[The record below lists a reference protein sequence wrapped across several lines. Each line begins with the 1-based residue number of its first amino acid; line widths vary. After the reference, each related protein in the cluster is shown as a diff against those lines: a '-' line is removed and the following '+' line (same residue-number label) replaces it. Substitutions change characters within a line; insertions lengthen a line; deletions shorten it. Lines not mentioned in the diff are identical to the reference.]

1 MMANCK
7 MLPRVS
13 RRLVAF
19 DFDCT
24 VVDDNTDTV
33 VRDLLPADKFPSD
46 TIIHKQG
53 WQEYMAEVFR
63 RLHKLCY
70 SPQSIRE
77 KIRCI
82 PEVPGFVRLLKR
94 LHQAPEKKYDLI
106 IISDSNTIFITEW
119 LEAHGLANCF
129 ESIFTNPAHFDSDG
143 LLHVRPYHHQTECKL
158 SAANLCKGMILEHYV
173 AKRNLRDN
181 THYERIIYVG
191 DGHNDLYPILK
202 LRHGDIACPRRDFAL
217 HKKITT
223 HRDKMD
229 IRADVVNWKSGF
241 ELLKQLAERDTALT
255 DGDGTEAR
263 AESTK
268 KPLE

>member
-1 MMANCK
+1 MANCK
-7 MLPRVS
+7 IPPRVS

-33 VRDLLPADKFPSD
+33 VRDLLPADHLPSE
-46 TIIHKQG
+46 TIIHNEG

-63 RLHKLCY
+63 RVHQQCC
-70 SPQSIRE
+70 SPQTIRD

-94 LHQAPEKKYDLI
+94 LHQATENKYDLI
-106 IISDSNTIFITEW
+106 IISDSNTIFIQEW
-119 LEAHGLANCF
+119 LDAHGLANCF
-129 ESIFTNPAHFDSDG
+129 ESIFTNPAHFDDDG

-158 SAANLCKGMILEHYV
+158 SAANLCKGKILEHFV

-191 DGHNDLYPILK
+191 DGHNDLCPVLK
-202 LRHGDIACPRRDFAL
+202 LRQGDIACPRQNFAL
-217 HKKITT
+217 EKKITSQ
-223 HRDKMD
+223 REKMD
-229 IRADVVNWKSGF
+229 LRADVIKWKSGF
-241 ELLKQLAERDTALT
+241 ELLRQLAERDAALDADDADAT
-255 DGDGTEAR
+255 LADA
-263 AESTK
+263 TK
-268 KPLE
+268 H